1 MCFDNDEVVHGIP
14 SKKRIVKEG
23 DIVSLDAGV
32 IYKGYQSDAART
44 VGVGQISDEAAQLIE
59 VTRQSFLK
67 ASNLQK
73 KAVIYTK
80 YQMLLQITTKSTV
93 ME

>member
-1 MCFDNDEVVHGIP
+1 MQPV
-14 SKKRIVKEG
+14 
-23 DIVSLDAGV
+23 
-32 IYKGYQSDAART
+32 Q